1 MGDPAGAGQVARRF
15 HRMKFS
21 LYPHISRHPGV
32 LLSEARAADAAGWHG
47 LWFADHYMAN
57 TEPARGD
64 VFEAWT
70 LLSAVAAVT
79 SNVRTGTLVSPT
91 TFHHPAVL
99 AKRAATVDHISG
111 GRMVLGLGA
120 GWQENEHR
128 AYGVALPEPKERV
141 DRFSE
146 AIRVIR
152 SLLSEDLTTFEGHHF
167 QVRDAV
173 ADPNPVQ
180 PRLPLLVGSRGPR
193 MLRITAQYADEWNAA
208 GTPDTVAPWRAA
220 LVAECEKA
228 GRPMLRTSVNAMID
242 LAGDQ
247 VTGPPALR
255 GSVEE
260 LRDQVGR
267 YADLGFDELII
278 ADWNL
283 GSTANERADRLAHIK
298 TEILDRV

>member
-1 MGDPAGAGQVARRF
+1 
-15 HRMKFS
+15 MKFS
-21 LYPHISRHPGV
+21 LYPHISRRPGV
-32 LLSEARAADAAGWHG
+32 LLSEARAADAGGWHG
-47 LWFADHYMAN
+47 LWFADHYMEN
-57 TEPARGD
+57 TKSARGD

-70 LLSAVAAVT
+70 LLPAVAAVT
-79 SNVRTGTLVSPT
+79 SNVRIGTLVSPT

-99 AKRAATVDHISG
+99 AKRAATVDHLSG
-111 GRMVLGLGA
+111 GRMVLGIGA

-146 AIRVIR
+146 AVRVIR

-173 ADPNPVQ
+173 ADPKPVQ

-193 MLRITAQYADEWNAA
+193 MLRITAQCADEWNTA
-208 GTPDTVAPWRAA
+208 GTPATVAPQRAA
-220 LVAECEKA
+220 LVSACEMA
-228 GRPMLRTSVNAMID
+228 GRPVPRTSVNAMID
-242 LAGDQ
+242 LGGGDQ
-247 VTGPPALR
+247 VTGPLALH
-255 GSVEE
+255 GSIEE

-267 YADLGFDELII
+267 YADLGFDELIL

-283 GSTANERADRLAHIK
+283 GPTANERADRLAYIK